1 MNEIIYKKYNLEL
14 VEESKDVY
22 PSVQVQYI
30 KNKKVSSSAVVN
42 EINKVIKLNK
52 KPEEHLILICLNTKN
67 YINGIFEVSHGGIDS
82 TTCRI
87 SNILK
92 RALLTNSNKIIIS
105 HNHPSGDPSPSKYD
119 YRFTNDLYD
128 VAQLVGIELVD
139 HIIVGRD
146 DYISLLHERKV
157 GVT

>member
-1 MNEIIYKKYNLEL
+1 MNEIIYRKYNLEL
-14 VEESKDVY
+14 VEE
-22 PSVQVQYI
+22 
-30 KNKKVSSSAVVN
+30 NKKTYNSVLVHYSENKQVTSSIVVN

-82 TTCRI
+82 TTCKI

-105 HNHPSGDPSPSKYD
+105 HNHPSGDPSPSKAD
-119 YRFTNDLYD
+119 YRFTDTLYD
-128 VAQLVGIELVD
+128 AAKLVDIELID
-139 HIIVGRD
+139 HIIVGGD

-157 GVT
+157 GVA

>member
-30 KNKKVSSSAVVN
+30 KNKKFSSSAVVN

-105 HNHPSGDPSPSKYD
+105 HNHPSGDPSPSKSD
-119 YRFTNDLYD
+119 YRFTDDLYD
-128 VAQLVGIELVD
+128 AAQLVGIELVD
-139 HIIVGRD
+139 HIIIGRD

-157 GVT
+157 GVA